1 MFIYLSKKIA
11 IPNCANLCVVTWNN
25 DQGWIAC
32 GGDNGLL
39 KVLKLESS
47 ANGASSQ
54 TTQYPASGSGL
65 ERGFATNGRLTGAP
79 ALPSGAAD
87 PPSPKS
93 NVAAN
98 SASSQLTMNQTLEGH
113 QGPVLVATWNQNHHK
128 LTTSDGNGLI
138 IVWIL
143 YKGMW
148 YEEMINNRN
157 KSVVTDMQWNKDGQK
172 ICIIYED
179 GAVILGSVDGN
190 RIWGKELK
198 NTLLSYVQWSPD
210 GKFLLF
216 GTATGELQLF
226 DNQGVFM
233 CKLGNYC
240 NSHGN
245 SKLAAID
252 WYNGSKGYM
261 EPCVPCLAV
270 CYENGKIQI
279 MRNDKDT
286 RPILIDT
293 NMKSLKMKWN
303 ANGTTLAV
311 SGLQPMKNSQGES
324 KETCVVQFWDPNGQF
339 LQSIKV
345 PGKHISSI
353 SWKCDGLSIAL
364 AVDSFIYFANI
375 RPDYK
380 WSFFAQ
386 DVVVYAYHKPEIS
399 ESTVVF
405 WNTKT
410 NDKNICN
417 IKKLI
422 MITSSSDHCLIISSA
437 DDDSQQYRLTI
448 YNAIGIPTETKSIE
462 FEPKFASI
470 SKTHVFVASSN
481 FLFHW
486 QFKSYSASKMS
497 NLEAIRRKNTC
508 EQVFHIDD
516 ISAIGSKSTSMDVLD
531 LKSRRYTSDGI
542 VCITAS
548 DSALFLARQ
557 SGTLYQYSLPSM
569 TLESKYI
576 LPVQLNSIAL
586 NCNSTRLSI
595 LDLAGILRL
604 FDLKKKRGAESTTKE
619 NTSTETSI
627 ILSEGGSKTAASV
640 VDEGRL
646 LDFER
651 KDVWG
656 ILWASDNP
664 EQFAIM
670 EKTRMYTF
678 QDLKPEA
685 PINCTGYLCSF
696 SDLQVKTISLDAI
709 MEDSDNLIKDTVVT
723 IETKII
729 RNLRTILNQTGL
741 ADAIQF
747 VENQPHPRL
756 WRIVAEAA
764 LELLD
769 FSQAQKAFVC
779 CQDYQG
785 LQFIKS
791 LQKFDD
797 PAKQKAEIAAY
808 CTQFDVAEKM
818 YLEMDRKDLA
828 IQLRIR
834 MGDWFRV
841 VQLIKSGGGC
851 DDQLLEK
858 ACNHIGDHYYDQQR
872 WTQAISYYSQ
882 ARNQECLVECYYIVE
897 DYENIEKLSL
907 SLSENSS
914 LLTNIAEKFVSVGLC
929 DQAAAVYVKLGDIAA
944 AINTC
949 VFLNQWNAAIEL
961 AEIHNFKDIGNVLA
975 KYASYLLSQ
984 NQKWEAVALYRKA
997 NYCQK
1002 SARLLFE
1009 LASEV
1014 SASSQSVLLIKKLYV
1029 LAALEVE
1036 RYHSIS
1042 KANRGTQHETATSA
1056 LDGLLAEDSENMDDH
1071 KFLDNAWR
1079 GAEAYHFY
1087 ILAQRQFYSGDNDGS
1102 LITALHLREYED
1114 VIDPKTIFSLLALI
1128 SFHSKKYNTCSKTFI
1143 KLEALSSSTTEEREA
1158 YENLALNIFTK
1169 YT

>member
-1 MFIYLSKKIA
+1 MLINPSVISWRIA

-65 ERGFATNGRLTGAP
+65 ERGFAANGRLTGAP

-113 QGPVLVATWNQNHHK
+113 QGDILKYRFVYM
-128 LTTSDGNGLI
+128 GLNY
-138 IVWIL
+138 VP
-143 YKGMW
+143 Y
-148 YEEMINNRN
+148 
-157 KSVVTDMQWNKDGQK
+157 VT
-172 ICIIYED
+172 

-190 RIWGKELK
+190 RIWGERAQK
-198 NTLLSYVQWSPD
+198 YFIV
-210 GKFLLF
+210 
-216 GTATGELQLF
+216 
-226 DNQGVFM
+226 

-311 SGLQPMKNSQGES
+311 SGLQLMKNSQGES

-557 SGTLYQYSLPSM
+557 SGTLYQYGLPSM

-741 ADAIQF
+741 SDAIQF

-851 DDQLLEK
+851 DDQFLEK

-882 ARNQECLVECYYIVE
+882 ARNQERLVECYYIVE

-1042 KANRGTQHETATSA
+1042 KANRGTQHET
-1056 LDGLLAEDSENMDDH
+1056 
-1071 KFLDNAWR
+1071 
-1079 GAEAYHFY
+1079 
-1087 ILAQRQFYSGDNDGS
+1087 RQFYSGDNDGA

-1128 SFHSKKYNTCSKTFI
+1128 SFHQKI
-1143 KLEALSSSTTEEREA
+1143 
-1158 YENLALNIFTK
+1158 
-1169 YT
+1169 

>member
-1 MFIYLSKKIA
+1 MLINHLSYPGIA

-113 QGPVLVATWNQNHHK
+113 QG
-128 LTTSDGNGLI
+128 D
-138 IVWIL
+138 IL
-143 YKGMW
+143 KYRFVYMELN
-148 YEEMINNRN
+148 YV
-157 KSVVTDMQWNKDGQK
+157 SYVT
-172 ICIIYED
+172 

-324 KETCVVQFWDPNGQF
+324 KETCVF

-531 LKSRRYTSDGI
+531 LKSRR
-542 VCITAS
+542 
-548 DSALFLARQ
+548 
-557 SGTLYQYSLPSM
+557 
-569 TLESKYI
+569 
-576 LPVQLNSIAL
+576 
-586 NCNSTRLSI
+586 LSI

-685 PINCTGYLCSF
+685 PINYLCSF

-1087 ILAQRQFYSGDNDGS
+1087 ILAQRQFYSGDNDGA